1 MLFLSFFPPYASLF
15 CRNAPCPPASWVDSG
30 SVHPWH
36 RVWVSHA
43 AVPGADWVC
52 CQWEQHSCGPSGG
65 GESGRPSQC
74 DGFGSGKT
82 QDKLIADDSL
92 CIDTHQAV
100 KSSILSVCD
109 LCVQWRRELVT
120 FFRSGQCADK
130 RLQKLSSHHWMCFSW
145 TSWPRRKVWLGGFP
159 CFLIFLTYFLNEL
172 WYLGFL
178 IS

>member
-109 LCVQWRRELVT
+109 HLAVL
-120 FFRSGQCADK
+120 
-130 RLQKLSSHHWMCFSW
+130 LSSVSSEGENW
-145 TSWPRRKVWLGGFP
+145 WPFWQWPVCRRASAETLHITGCVLAGRAGHAGKCGWGVSHAFW
-159 CFLIFLTYFLNEL
+159 YF
-172 WYLGFL
+172 
-178 IS
+178 